1 MVIGVQETAKEFFE
15 SKLFVPDEFA
25 KKGGIWPLR
34 LGRNIAK
41 PSYQAGPMIL
51 EYYNMHFIME
61 GKVEFTFDKEHII
74 LSKGDV
80 FAMVPG
86 STFRYGLAPSD
97 ATLQMIW
104 ISMDG
109 LQAPELFAKAGFSKA
124 TPYLYGVMSKELEA
138 TLRQLFLPRKYDMK
152 RHNELCSI
160 LYRIFGLM
168 IPTDPSEKNQTGKE
182 NWIPKSVAFMDTYYM
197 ENITVRDVADYLAL
211 HRTYFSKMF
220 SEEMGVSPVQYLHR
234 LRMEKAAEL
243 LSSDFMI
250 SEVSLLLGYSDAYAF
265 THAFT
270 KYYGSPPGSWRATHR
285 GSGIDRK
292 VRP

>member
-1 MVIGVQETAKEFFE
+1 MVIGMQETAKEFFE

-41 PSYQAGPMIL
+41 PSYHSGPMIL

-61 GKVEFTFDKEHII
+61 GKVEFTFDKEHVV

-86 STFRYGLAPSD
+86 STFRYRLAPSESH
-97 ATLQMIW
+97 LQMIW
-104 ISMDG
+104 ISIDG
-109 LQAPELFAKAGFSKA
+109 PQAPELFAAAGFSKA
-124 TPYLYGVMSKELEA
+124 SPYLLGIMTKELE
-138 TLRQLFLPRKYDMK
+138 TTFRQLILPQKYDLK
-152 RHNELCSI
+152 RHNEICSL

-168 IPTDPSEKNQTGKE
+168 ISTDSSEKNQSGKE

-197 ENITVRDVADYLAL
+197 EHITVRDVADFLSL

-220 SEEMGVSPVQYLHR
+220 SEAMGVSPIQYLHR

-243 LSSDFMI
+243 LSSHFMI
-250 SEVSLLLGYSDAYAF
+250 SEVSSMLGYSDSYAF
-265 THAFT
+265 THAFS
-270 KYYGSPPGSWRATHR
+270 KYYGRPPGDWRAAQR
-285 GSGIDRK
+285 VSGIERK
-292 VRP
+292 EQ

>member
-1 MVIGVQETAKEFFE
+1 MQETAKEFFE

-41 PSYQAGPMIL
+41 PSYHSGLMIL
-51 EYYNMHFIME
+51 EYYNMHFVME
-61 GKVEFTFDKEHII
+61 GKVEFTFDKEQII

-80 FAMVPG
+80 FAMAPG
-86 STFRYGLAPSD
+86 STFRYRLAPSD
-97 ATLQMIW
+97 TTLQMIW

-109 LQAPELFAKAGFSKA
+109 SQAPELFAAAGFSKQA
-124 TPYLYGVMSKELEA
+124 PYLLGVMSKELES
-138 TLRQLFLPRKYDMK
+138 TLRQLFLPLNYDMK

-168 IPTDPSEKNQTGKE
+168 IASDPSETSQTGKE

-197 ENITVRDVADYLAL
+197 EKITVSDVADYVAL

-220 SEEMGVSPVQYLHR
+220 SEEMGISPVHYLQR

-243 LSSDFMI
+243 LSSHFMI
-250 SEVSLLLGYSDAYAF
+250 SEVSLMLGYSDSYAF
-265 THAFT
+265 THAFS
-270 KYYGSPPGSWRATHR
+270 KYYGSPPGSWRATKR
-285 GSGIDRK
+285 GSGIERTQQ
-292 VRP
+292 P